1 MPYIKRMKQ
10 IATLGLIAALATAPL
25 AVVAEDQTPTEEGF
39 SLMEEGAQLL
49 LRGLLEEMSP
59 ALEDLEGLAEN
70 MGPAMEEL
78 RGMIGDFSAYELPEV
93 LPNGD
98 IIIRRK
104 VPLEDPLEPG
114 ETEI

>member
-1 MPYIKRMKQ
+1 MKQ
-10 IATLGLIAALATAPL
+10 IATFGLIAALSFAAP
-25 AVVAEDQTPTEEGF
+25 AVQAEEPAPTEEGF
-39 SLMEEGAQLL
+39 GLMEEGAKLL
-49 LRGLLEEMSP
+49 LRGLLEEIEP
-59 ALEDLEGLAEN
+59 ALEGLEGLALE

-104 VPLEDPLEPG
+104 FPLEPEG
-114 ETEI
+114 DPSETEI

>member
-1 MPYIKRMKQ
+1 MKQ
-10 IATLGLIAALATAPL
+10 IATFGLIAALSVAAP
-25 AVVAEDQTPTEEGF
+25 AVQAQDASPTDEGF
-39 SLMEEGAQLL
+39 SLMEEGAKLL
-49 LRGLLEEMSP
+49 LRGLLEEMEP
-59 ALEDLEGLAEN
+59 ALEDLEGLALE

-104 VPLEDPLEPG
+104 TPLEDSDDPS